1 MSSSTDDLI
10 LTDDL
15 LNWITRED
23 GRKVDFT
30 NGLDRG
36 DRWKLKDHHVMDVL
50 TNHVNAD
57 LVTYIRLTDCSGI
70 TNDTLI
76 QISNMCPQLEILSV
90 RGCDMITDDGI
101 VPIAEKC
108 GQQLKSLGYNSCKKC
123 TDAALESIVNNC
135 HQLER
140 LYARDCG
147 ISTIPENIGYKLT
160 KLKKLYLSNN
170 KITKI
175 PFSLTL
181 LKDTLKDG
189 YFNISGCAILV

>member
-1 MSSSTDDLI
+1 MTSNTDDLI
-10 LTDDL
+10 WTDDRL
-15 LNWITRED
+15 KEITRED
-23 GRKVDFT
+23 GRRIDFT
-30 NGLDRG
+30 NGLD
-36 DRWKLKDHHVMDVL
+36 DVDQQKLKDHHVMDVL
-50 TNHVNAD
+50 TNHVTAD
-57 LVTYIRLTDCSGI
+57 LVTSIRFIDCSGI

-76 QISNMCPQLEILSV
+76 QISNMCPQLEKLYV
-90 RGCDMITDDGI
+90 TGCDMITDNGI